1 MPTPSVALPLLV
13 TMRTFSARLR
23 VLGRSFVGLLGS
35 GRVPGFP
42 GLVAGRHLPTRAS
55 LGSEAGDTL
64 IEVLISAMLVG
75 LIVVGTLT
83 GFNAATRVSADQRHH
98 NQAAVL
104 AAQSQELLR
113 TDSAATLDA
122 LQITPH
128 TYTSKVDG
136 QTYTITQ
143 EAVLVNDSKQ
153 TSGCNATAGSS
164 AKQNGNYFRIK
175 SSVTWRQLNEANRKP
190 VTQASI
196 ITPPDG
202 SALEVD
208 VTNGGTPEEDVSG
221 VTVISNANGEEPL
234 TTGTAGCVIY
244 AGVPSTSANV
254 EAYKVGDVIP
264 SGAYKVSAKE
274 LTIAPNLTTHY
285 PITLAPGGAITALF
299 TYEGKTTYQH
309 PNNAKTLTITEEVK
323 GDTFVAYNKNI
334 NVKPEFEVG
343 SVVHSIG
350 AGSIWEPLPSEY
362 SSTATTPIEANYP
375 TGNLFPFSASWAVY
389 AGDCLENNAKTITA
403 GKVENASAVVP
414 TTGNI
419 PVPMS
424 HVLLSVYQGYGAKAQ
439 GALTETAYPVV
450 ITNNKCASSATPN
463 NEAPI
468 KTRHAQSTS
477 PGKEYGGHLDYPF
490 QPFGLE
496 YELCLYNGETLKA
509 PAIGKKTYRVS
520 YSNTTEAGS
529 SPNIYL
535 GQKSEVEFTAQK
547 AAEKTAKEN
556 REKEETEATTAK
568 TAREKKEKEE
578 KTKWEKE
585 ETPEHKINKAT
596 RESREAT
603 QTTARKSIEKEEEGS
618 REKRKTEET
627 EASTAKTTREKEET
641 EAKESK
647 VTVASGQSGC

>member
-1 MPTPSVALPLLV
+1 
-13 TMRTFSARLR
+13 
-23 VLGRSFVGLLGS
+23 
-35 GRVPGFP
+35 
-42 GLVAGRHLPTRAS
+42 
-55 LGSEAGDTL
+55 
-64 IEVLISAMLVG
+64 MLVG
-75 LIVVGTLT
+75 LIVIGTLT

-128 TYTSKVDG
+128 TYTAKVDG

-234 TTGTAGCVIY
+234 TTGVAGCVIY

-254 EAYKVGDVIP
+254 EAYKTGDVAP

-285 PITLAPGGAITALF
+285 PVTLAPGGAITALF
-299 TYEGKTTYQH
+299 TYEGKTTYTH
-309 PNNAKTLTITEEVK
+309 KNNAGNITMPPEEVK

-350 AGSIWEPLPSEY
+350 AENVWEPLPSEY

-389 AGDCLENNAKTITA
+389 AGDCLENNAKTITG

-424 HVLLSVYQGYGAKAQ
+424 HVALNVYQGSGAKNQ
-439 GALTETAYPVV
+439 GELTETPYSVV
-450 ITNNKCASSATPN
+450 ITNNKCGSGPPPN
-463 NEAPI
+463 NESQV
-468 KTRHAQSTS
+468 KNRHTQNTST
-477 PGKEYGGHLDYPF
+477 GKEYGGHLDYPF
-490 QPFGLE
+490 QPFGG
-496 YELCLYNGETLKA
+496 YKLCLYNG
-509 PAIGKKTYRVS
+509 PPNNKTYEVS
-520 YSNTTEAGS
+520 YTNSTVAGS
-529 SPNIYL
+529 TLGIYI
-535 GQKSEVEFTAQK
+535 GQRSEKEKTEQKTSKEKEEEAAQK
-547 AAEKTAKEN
+547 TKEAEEKTKITQWK
-556 REKEETEATTAK
+556 KEETEGKITHTQRTTKETAAK
-568 TAREKKEKEE
+568 TARLN
-578 KTKWEKE
+578 E
-585 ETPEHKINKAT
+585 ETAT
-596 RESREAT
+596 
-603 QTTARKSIEKEEEGS
+603 
-618 REKRKTEET
+618 
-627 EASTAKTTREKEET
+627 KTTRETAETAETKEAGET
-641 EAKESK
+641 GVK
-647 VTVASGQSGC
+647 VASGQSSC